1 MAFIIHT
8 GRYHTQSADT
18 KSNIG
23 SELALIF
30 FSSRMY
36 NIGPMSQLDTLGR
49 YVRQNIKMR
58 GRDYFARNAVEI
70 LYFDPDF
77 VSAKVTGSQ
86 IYDVDLELDGK
97 ELIFSCDCPYFEEYQ
112 EVCKHVWATLL
123 QLEKAGYYKNWNA
136 RFPLKLIPTD
146 SDGDLDAEYLED
158 LSLEDDEEGD
168 GDFESTGASPA
179 NERKSEAA
187 PPSSWHLLI
196 NKLSRPETALPHLP
210 SWPIGREII
219 YALEYTR
226 MPYGTNLSIQINV
239 RDPKKNGEWK
249 KQRPLVLSHSLISN
263 LPDPVDRDILTRL
276 VGVHRGRWSYGLDE
290 STFQFQPTHHELLT
304 LLPLCSATGRLFF
317 RTPELDEGRAVQWD
331 AAEPWEF
338 CIEARPDEPGQ
349 QYEICGIFRRAD
361 ARLSLGQPEYVL
373 NEGILIKDLLISPF
387 LGSFQWISFFRKEGS
402 FFVPYSDADQWLE
415 AMLAIPSVPRLDLP
429 EALQLQEIEVE
440 PRPIAKINARQES
453 WNTPNLTADVFFKYL
468 EHTVGESD
476 PSSGIALVPQK
487 QKILRNRE
495 SESRA
500 ITLFEE
506 AGFRRTHDYRGRS
519 LWTLH
524 QSRLPG
530 AVRDLVASGW
540 EVEAE
545 GKLFRNPN
553 SLSLR
558 LSSGIDWFELHGSID
573 FGETRVSVPKLLAT
587 LKRQESTILL
597 DDGSYGMLPEEWM
610 KKYGMLAGLGT
621 AHGDH
626 VRFNRNQAGLLDVL
640 LASQPEVSCDEVFER
655 LRRELKSFEGISAVD
670 PPAGFQGQLRPYQ
683 KEGLGWLHFLQQ
695 FSFGGCLADDMGL
708 GKTIQ
713 VLALLEERRE
723 LRKTDGAD
731 TRVPPSLVVMPR
743 SLVFNWRQEA
753 ERFAPELRILEHT
766 GGVRIRNHTHF
777 DDYDVVFTTY
787 GTLRRDAPFFKDKL
801 FDYVILDEA
810 QSIKNS
816 STESAKAARLLR
828 GRFRLALS
836 GTPIENHLGEL
847 WSLFE
852 FLNPGMLG
860 SAAVLRHGKGTGS
873 KLDEVHRGSLS
884 RALRPFILR
893 RTKAQVASDLPSK
906 VEQTLFCQLEPT
918 QRALYNEL
926 RDHYRRTILN
936 RIERDGLE
944 KSKIHILEALL
955 RLRQAAIHPG
965 LIDHARTG
973 ETSAKLEMLMPQL
986 AEILDEGHKALI
998 FSQFTSMLAI
1008 LRKRLDDQGIRYE
1021 YLDGQTNDRA
1031 TPVSRFQNNPE
1042 SKLFLISLK
1051 AGGLGLNLTAA
1062 EYVYLLDPWWN
1073 PAVEAQAVDRTHR
1086 IGQTRSVFA
1095 YRLIAK
1101 DTVEE
1106 KVLELQNTK
1115 REIADAII
1123 NQDNSL
1129 LRNLR
1134 SEDLALLLS

>member
-1 MAFIIHT
+1 
-8 GRYHTQSADT
+8 
-18 KSNIG
+18 
-23 SELALIF
+23 
-30 FSSRMY
+30 MY
-36 NIGPMSQLDTLGR
+36 NIWPMSQMETLGR
-49 YVRQNIKMR
+49 YIRQKIKMR
-58 GRDYFARNAVEI
+58 GRDYFAQNAVEI
-70 LYFDPDF
+70 LYADPDF
-77 VSAKVTGSQ
+77 VSAKVTGSR

-97 ELIFSCDCPYFEEYQ
+97 DLIFSCDCPYFEDHQ

-123 QLEKAGYYKNWNA
+123 ELEKSGYFKNWGSN
-136 RFPLKLIPTD
+136 FPTRLVPTD
-146 SDGDLDAEYLED
+146 SDGDLDADYLED
-158 LSLEDDEEGD
+158 LYFEDEDAED
-168 GDFESTGASPA
+168 NDFVSGEIYPKP
-179 NERKSEAA
+179 ERQFPTT
-187 PPSSWHLLI
+187 PPTSWHLLL
-196 NKLSRPETALPHLP
+196 KKMSRPEIPAPNP
-210 SWPIGREII
+210 PPWPIGREII
-219 YALEYTR
+219 YLLEYAR
-226 MPYGTNLSIQINV
+226 LPYGTNLSVKINV

-249 KQRPLVLSHSLISN
+249 KQKPLVLSHSLISEI
-263 LPDPVDRDILTRL
+263 PDAADRDILGRL
-276 VGVHRGRWSYGLDE
+276 VGVHRGRWSYGLDD
-290 STFQFQPTHHELLT
+290 STYQFQPTGQELLR
-304 LLPLCSATGRLFF
+304 LLPLLAGTGRLHF
-317 RTPELDEGRAVQWD
+317 RTPELEEGRPIQWD

-338 CIEARPDEPGQ
+338 CIEVRPDENGR
-349 QYEICGIFRRAD
+349 QYEICGFFHRAD
-361 ARLSLGQPEYVL
+361 QRLGLGDVEYIFE
-373 NEGILIKDLLISPF
+373 EGILIKGDRIAPF
-387 LGSFQWISFFRKEGS
+387 RGSYPWISFFRKEGS

-415 AMLAIPSVPRLDLP
+415 TMLAIPSVPRLDLP
-429 EALQLQEIEVE
+429 EALRLQEIDGV
-440 PRPIAKINARQES
+440 PRPIANISARQVS
-453 WNTPNLTADVFFKYL
+453 WNTSNLAAEVFFGYL
-468 EHTVGESD
+468 NHTVGESD
-476 PSSGIALVPQK
+476 PSPGIALVPQK
-487 QKILRNRE
+487 QRILRNRE
-495 SESRA
+495 LEKSALNR
-500 ITLFEE
+500 FEE
-506 AGFRRTHDYRGRS
+506 AGFRRQQDYRGRT
-519 LWTLH
+519 LWTIH
-524 QSRLPG
+524 KSRLPG
-530 AVRDLVASGW
+530 AVRDLVAAGW

-553 SLSLR
+553 ALSLR
-558 LSSGIDWFELHGSID
+558 LSSGIDWFELHGSIE
-573 FGETRVSVPKLLAT
+573 FGDTRVSIPKLLAT

-597 DDGSYGMLPEEWM
+597 DDGSYGVLPEEWLQ
-610 KKYGMLAGLGT
+610 KYGLLAGLGT
-621 AHGDH
+621 AHDDH
-626 VRFNRNQAGLLDVL
+626 VRFHRNQAGLLDVL

-655 LRRELKSFEGISAVD
+655 LRRELKSFEGITPAE
-670 PPAGFQGQLRPYQ
+670 PPAGFRGQLRPYQ

-695 FSFGGCLADDMGL
+695 FGFGGCLADDMGL

-713 VLALLEERRE
+713 VLSLLEERRL
-723 LRKTDGAD
+723 LRMADGAGI
-731 TRVPPSLVVMPR
+731 RPSLVVMPR

-753 ERFAPELRILEHT
+753 ARFTPELKILEHT
-766 GGVRIRNHTHF
+766 GGVRIRGHKHF

-787 GTLRRDAPFFKDKL
+787 GTLRRDALFFKDKL

-810 QSIKNS
+810 QAIKNF

-828 GRFRLALS
+828 GRHRLALS

-860 SAAVLRHGKGTGS
+860 SASVLRLGKGTGA
-873 KLDEVHRGSLS
+873 KLDEEQRQSLS

-893 RTKAQVASDLPSK
+893 RTKAQVAQDLPAK

-926 RDHYRRTILN
+926 RDHYRRSILD

-965 LIDHARTG
+965 LIDHARAD
-973 ETSAKLEMLMPQL
+973 ESSAKLDMLMPQL
-986 AEILDEGHKALI
+986 SEILEEGHKALI
-998 FSQFTSMLAI
+998 FSQFTSMLRI
-1008 LRKRLDDQGIRYE
+1008 VRKRLDAQGIRYE

-1031 TPVSRFQNNPE
+1031 TPVERFQTDPE

-1115 REIADAII
+1115 REIAEAII

-1134 SEDLALLLS
+1134 SEDLAMLLS